1 MALTWDWTVRPG
13 YVLTVL
19 SALIVAAG
27 LLYHRGRNDR
37 GLEASDEVLSGKLE
51 TAILLSTKETSALKE
66 KVDDV
71 QEEMKKLGAIVAQL
85 AVQET
90 KINLLMKWYD
100 EIRRGV
106 GLIKGDEQ

>member
-1 MALTWDWTVRPG
+1 MGMTWDWTVRPG
-13 YVLTVL
+13 DVLTIL

-27 LLYHRGRNDR
+27 LLYRRGHHDR
-37 GLEASDEVLSGKLE
+37 AVEASDENLS
-51 TAILLSTKETSALKE
+51 LKFDSMAE
-66 KVDDV
+66 KVSDV
-71 QEEMKKLGAIVAQL
+71 QKEMKKLGDIVAQL

-106 GLIKGDEQ
+106 GLIRSDDP